1 MTVADMTETSAL
13 ATKCKESL
21 EEMMAETN
29 GMILG
34 MIATSDGFVVASV
47 TAPGREVDAS
57 RIAAMA
63 SSGHALGETVANELA
78 HGKCNNVII
87 DTDQLSIVF
96 LSVPD
101 TVEPPLILGVA
112 ATKSVSLGTVIYGAK
127 NCTKHLAESV
137 TSGRSNTHSSR
148 GSLLSTTR

>member
-1 MTVADMTETSAL
+1 MTNMAVDASIVADCNEA
-13 ATKCKESL
+13 L
-21 EEMMAETN
+21 EEMLEETN
-29 GMILG
+29 GMIMG

-47 TAPGREVDAS
+47 TAQGRSVDPN

-96 LSVPD
+96 LSVPETQD
-101 TVEPPLILGVA
+101 PPLILGVA
-112 ATKSVSLGTVIYGAK
+112 ATKSVTLGSVLYGAK
-127 NCTKHLAESV
+127 ICTKRITESV
-137 TSGRSNTHSSR
+137 NAV
-148 GSLLSTTR
+148 L

>member
-1 MTVADMTETSAL
+1 MTDTVMAMGSAL
-13 ATKCKESL
+13 VAECTESL
-21 EEMMAETN
+21 DNMLAETN
-29 GMILG
+29 GMIMG

-47 TAPGREVDAS
+47 TAPGWNVDPN

-101 TVEPPLILGVA
+101 TEDSPLILGVA
-112 ATKSVSLGTVIYGAK
+112 ATKSVSLGTVLYGAK
-127 NCTKHLAESV
+127 QCTKRISETV
-137 TSGRSNTHSSR
+137 NTV
-148 GSLLSTTR
+148 L